1 MTDEEKLHEWLRT
14 CPFDWLMVGV
24 IEGLRTVNFDLFS
37 EPPPFAATVIS
48 SLSPF
53 TNLVWITAGVLS

>member
-24 IEGLRTVNFDLFS
+24 VEGLRTVNF
-37 EPPPFAATVIS
+37 VIEE
-48 SLSPF
+48 
-53 TNLVWITAGVLS
+53 TKDDEEI